1 MKNFSCFDIG
11 GTFIKYGIVRE
22 DGVILTNGKFK
33 TPNSNCCINIP
44 KILIEYINKIR
55 KSYSIESVGISTA
68 GQVDSIKGE
77 IIYAT
82 DNLPNYTGTKLSKII
97 ENETGLKCSVEND
110 VNAAALGEM
119 WKGAGVNKK
128 NFVCIT
134 LGTGIGGALIIGGR
148 LYRGTSGI
156 AGEIGHIIINEGGEK
171 CTCGGRG
178 CFERYASTSTLVRN
192 YKKESETDGN
202 IDGEK
207 ILQKVKDGNE
217 IAIKVYDEFL
227 NHIVTGLLSIT
238 YILNPELIIV
248 GGGISNQGKP
258 FFDEINR
265 RFKQRGMESFTLH
278 TQIVQAKLANDAGLI
293 GACYLAKCR

>member
-11 GTFIKYGIVRE
+11 GTFIKYGVVRE

-33 TPNSNCCINIP
+33 TPNSNCYINIP

-55 KSYSIESVGISTA
+55 KNYSIESIGISTA

-97 ENETGLKCSVEND
+97 GNKTGLKCSVEND

-178 CFERYASTSTLVRN
+178 CFERYASTSALVRN
-192 YKKESETDGN
+192 YKKELVTDGN

-238 YILNPELIIV
+238 YILNPELIII

>member
-11 GTFIKYGIVRE
+11 GTFIKYGVVRE

-33 TPNSNCCINIP
+33 TPNSNCYINIP

-55 KSYSIESVGISTA
+55 KNYSIESIGISTA

-82 DNLPNYTGTKLSKII
+82 DNLPNYTGTKLSEII
-97 ENETGLKCSVEND
+97 GNKTGLKCSVEND
-110 VNAAALGEM
+110 VNAAGLGEM

-178 CFERYASTSTLVRN
+178 CFERYASTSALVRN
-192 YKKESETDGN
+192 YKKESETDEN

-278 TQIVQAKLANDAGLI
+278 TKIVQAKLANDAGLI

>member
-192 YKKESETDGN
+192 YKKNQRQT
-202 IDGEK
+202 
-207 ILQKVKDGNE
+207 E
-217 IAIKVYDEFL
+217 I
-227 NHIVTGLLSIT
+227 
-238 YILNPELIIV
+238 
-248 GGGISNQGKP
+248 
-258 FFDEINR
+258 
-265 RFKQRGMESFTLH
+265 
-278 TQIVQAKLANDAGLI
+278 
-293 GACYLAKCR
+293 